1 MEPSLPPNWRAAKA
15 ADGKEY
21 YFHEVTGATSW
32 TFPKAEDEPPKVV
45 ALTSGGDEGAPAPAM
60 SIAVDGVGVGGIAPV
75 PPEEMPPTRAD
86 LTSAGQAASAGPDP
100 DLQTPGPAPG
110 PLSSNLGPNFAKCLV
125 ILVASFVVM
134 LASGIQHGR
143 KGIRGSIFIQ
153 NANLPWFSYAVALS
167 VISLAFTLIF
177 LLTAKYHSNF
187 QSVSINLPTGATSLP
202 QLYSG
207 FMVLWWGI
215 GTGLLTFHKPYTY
228 TGNAY
233 FACWACLI
241 AALLMSVNTFNR
253 VKHVW
258 ETINGE
264 VASSSASK
272 SLLLLALAALTL
284 IFASADY
291 VKDSGQGVWGLC
303 CGLFTL
309 FFILVFAWL
318 RKNGKGGPAALKLIS
333 LVLFIMWA
341 VAAGILTFDYP
352 FVPTGNG
359 FFACWIGLFCAASV
373 LYQQVYGQEVQ
384 WARTF
389 RRSFS
394 IDNDEHV

>member
-1 MEPSLPPNWRAAKA
+1 MEPTLPPNWRAAKA

-32 TFPKAEDEPPKVV
+32 TLPTAEDEPAKVV
-45 ALTSGGDEGAPAPAM
+45 ALTSGGGEDAPAPAT
-60 SIAVDGVGVGGIAPV
+60 SIAIDGGGGGGGMASM
-75 PPEEMPPTRAD
+75 PPAVEEQPPTRAD
-86 LTSAGQAASAGPDP
+86 LASVAGPDP
-100 DLQTPGPAPG
+100 DLQAPGPAPG
-110 PLSSNLGPNFAKCLV
+110 PMSSNLGGNLAKCLV

-143 KGIRGSIFIQ
+143 NGESGSIFIQ

-167 VISLAFTLIF
+167 VISIGFTLIF
-177 LLTAKYHSNF
+177 LLMAKHHSNF
-187 QSVSINLPTGATSLP
+187 QSISLNLPLGATSLP

-233 FACWACLI
+233 FASWACLI
-241 AALLMSVNTFNR
+241 ASLLMCVSTFNR

-264 VASSSASK
+264 VTSSSASK
-272 SLLLLALAALTL
+272 SLLLLLIAAVTL

-291 VKDSGQGVWGLC
+291 VKSSGQGVWGLC
-303 CGLFTL
+303 CGLFSV

-318 RKNGKGGPAALKLIS
+318 RKSGKGGPAALKFLS
-333 LVLFIMWA
+333 LVLFFMWA
-341 VAAGILTFDYP
+341 IAAGILTFDYP

-359 FFACWIGLFCAASV
+359 FFACWVGVFCSASV
-373 LYQQVYGQEVQ
+373 LYQEVYGQEVQ
-384 WARTF
+384 WAANF

-394 IDNDEHV
+394 LDANEHV